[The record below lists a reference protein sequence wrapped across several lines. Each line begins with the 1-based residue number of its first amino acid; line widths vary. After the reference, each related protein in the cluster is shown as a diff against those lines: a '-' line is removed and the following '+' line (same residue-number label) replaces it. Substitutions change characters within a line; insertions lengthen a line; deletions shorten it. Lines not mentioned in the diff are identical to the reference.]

1 MWEANKKHTHTMNA
15 KKRNNFSDEVLTFIG
30 KKQRPPQAMTCATP
44 HTRCVAFAHKEKRA
58 AIHPEFE
65 FITFYIM

>member
-1 MWEANKKHTHTMNA
+1 MWEANKKHTYNEC

-30 KKQRPPQAMTCATP
+30 KKQRPPQAMSCATP
-44 HTRCVAFAHKEKRA
+44 HTRCVAFAHEKRS